1 MTNSA
6 LVHEM
11 NRHLGAALK
20 LIEEGSAN
28 NNAQI
33 REEMKRFF
41 SLAEQIEKAIAE
53 NEVSSLNTVK
63 RRELDAVREQSARV
77 TEYLEQFDEQIRQIE
92 ERIRGA
98 LEVTVPLLDMSPT
111 ARFD

>member
-1 MTNSA
+1 MTHSG

-11 NRHLGAALK
+11 NRHLGTALK

-28 NNAQI
+28 NNARI
-33 REEMKRFF
+33 REEMKQFF

-53 NEVSSLNTVK
+53 HEISSLNTVK

-77 TEYLEQFDEQIRQIE
+77 TEYLKQFDDQIRQIE
-92 ERIRGA
+92 ERIRGS
-98 LEVTVPLLDMSPT
+98 LERTVPLLDMSPT
-111 ARFD
+111 A